1 MTANTVLGQVAL
13 GYCPMIDR
21 QRAVVATRLTVFP
34 ERPDDTPDAPALLA
48 ALEEVWPGEQGADQ
62 LQLTLRPLDAKAVQA
77 RAPAVRPPV
86 ALNLAGEGL
95 LRAVMDAR
103 PGAQLMLE
111 IPSFM
116 ATDAGHEPALRALHA
131 AGSVLLING
140 RPMKA
145 LAPELLACFSHCLV
159 DRDDERRGAV
169 PPPPGTRSITTVQ
182 TGVRNSDDLEG
193 AFARGA
199 VAVLGW
205 TFDDAAPKS
214 SGRASVPPDLKV
226 VLDLINGVEREEPP
240 AKLEA
245 TLKRDPTLG
254 YRLLRYLNSPAF
266 GLTVEINSFSHALML
281 LGHAR
286 LKRWLTLLLASAS
299 KDPNAKPLLY
309 AAVRRGLFM
318 EELGRSQGDAEMRGE
333 MFICGVFSLLDRLLR
348 QPFAE
353 LLGAVP
359 VPERVRL
366 ALAGEGGPYA
376 PYLDLVRA
384 TENAS
389 VLDIREC
396 TERLLLGPAEV
407 NRALLAALRSARQ
420 VD

>member
-1 MTANTVLGQVAL
+1 MTANAVLGQVAL

-34 ERPDDTPDAPALLA
+34 QRPDAPPDAAALLA
-48 ALEEVWPGEQGADQ
+48 ALEEVWPGEQGGDK

-77 RAPAVRPPV
+77 RAPTAKPPV

-95 LRAVMDAR
+95 LRAVMEAR
-103 PGAQLMLE
+103 PGPQLMLE
-111 IPSFM
+111 IPAFM
-116 ATDAGHEPALRALHA
+116 ATDAGYEPALKALHE

-140 RPMKA
+140 RPLKP
-145 LAPELLACFSHCLV
+145 LAPEVLAYFSHCLV
-159 DRDDERRGAV
+159 DIDDERRGSV
-169 PPPPGTRSITTVQ
+169 PPAPHVRSVSTVQ

-199 VAVLGW
+199 VAALGW
-205 TFDDAAPKS
+205 TFDDAAPKA

-266 GLTVEINSFSHALML
+266 GLTVEINSFSHALMM

-318 EELGRSQGDAEMRGE
+318 EELGRTQGDAEMRGE

-353 LLGAVP
+353 LLAAVP

-396 TERLLLGPAEV
+396 TERLMLGPADV
-407 NRALLAALRSARQ
+407 NRALLATLRTARQ